1 MKQEMTLSKEQ
12 TKIVN
17 TKCQDCGNQVSILC
31 NESCQVVAVRC
42 PDCFQTFRINAI
54 DIDRLKGYLEE
65 KEWTEIPIERVTVI
79 KMRAPHPAISVF
91 IPATKDL
98 VDYANAMKHVINT
111 IAGYYEKSVD
121 DVLMEVLDED
131 KK

>member
-1 MKQEMTLSKEQ
+1 MKQEMTLSKEL

-17 TKCQDCGNQVSILC
+17 TKCQDCDKQLSILC

-54 DIDRLKGYLEE
+54 EIERLLAYLEE
-65 KEWTEIPIERVTVI
+65 KGWIEKSIERSTAI
-79 KMRAPHPAISVF
+79 KMLAPVPSFFIF
-91 IPATKDL
+91 IPARKDL
-98 VDYANAMKHVINT
+98 VDYTDAMRHVINA

-121 DVLMEVLDED
+121 DVLSEVLEE
-131 KK
+131 KIK